1 MAEGEDTGP
10 IDAALA
16 RGLVER
22 QFPRW
27 AGLAVAAV
35 SISGTDNAIFRLG
48 EDKAVRLPRL
58 ARVAGQAE
66 KEWRWLP
73 RLAPALPLAVPTPL
87 ALGAPD
93 AAYPWPWTVCRWV
106 EGEPV
111 TLERLADPE
120 AAARDLAGFLIAL
133 RAQDAAGG
141 PRHGAHN
148 FYRGQPLSV
157 RAEPTRAAI
166 SRLADVADAQALSR
180 AWEACL
186 EAPAWD
192 GPPMWIHG
200 DLHRSNLLARD
211 GRLCGVIDFGGLGV
225 GDPACDLMV
234 GWSLFEPRSRA
245 ALREALAPDEAS
257 WARGRGW
264 ALWNAIAALDY
275 YRDANPTLAAT
286 SRHAMGQVLA
296 EFEGGV

>member
-1 MAEGEDTGP
+1 MAEAEDAP
-10 IDAALA
+10 RIDTRLA
-16 RGLVER
+16 RGLIDR
-22 QFPRW
+22 QFARW
-27 AGLAVAAV
+27 SGLAVTAV
-35 SISGTDNAIFRLG
+35 AVTGTDNAIFRLG
-48 EDKAVRLPRL
+48 ETLAVRLPRL

-73 RLAPALPLAVPTPL
+73 SLAPGLPLAVPTPL

-93 AAYPWPWTVCRWV
+93 QTYPWSWTVCRWI

-111 TLERLADPE
+111 TLDRLADPP
-120 AAARDLAGFLIAL
+120 AAARDLAAFLTAL
-133 RAQDAAGG
+133 RGQDAAEG
-141 PRHGAHN
+141 PGPGAHN
-148 FYRGQPLSV
+148 FHRGQPLAV

-166 SRLADVADAQALSR
+166 ARLSDIADARALSR
-180 AWEACL
+180 AWEASL

-192 GPPMWIHG
+192 GPPAWIHG

-234 GWSLFEPRSRA
+234 GWNLFEPRSRA
-245 ALREALAPDEAS
+245 AFREALAPDEAS

-275 YRDANPTLAAT
+275 YRDANPTLAAI

>member
-1 MAEGEDTGP
+1 MAEEAPT
-10 IDAALA
+10 IDVGLA

-22 QFPRW
+22 QFPHW
-27 AGLAVAAV
+27 AGLAVTAV
-35 SISGTDNAIFRLG
+35 PITGADNAIFRLG
-48 EDKAVRLPRL
+48 EDMTVRLPRL

-93 AAYPWPWTVCRWV
+93 ATFPWPWTVCRWI

-111 TLERLADPE
+111 TLDRLSDPD
-120 AAARDLAGFLIAL
+120 AAAHDLAGFLIAL
-133 RAQDAAGG
+133 RAQDAAEG
-141 PRHGAHN
+141 PKPGAHN

-157 RAEPTRAAI
+157 RADPTRAAI
-166 SRLADVADAQALSR
+166 ARLADMADVKALSR
-180 AWEACL
+180 AWEASL
-186 EAPAWD
+186 AAPAWN

-200 DLHRSNLLARD
+200 DLHRSNLLARY
-211 GRLCGVIDFGGLGV
+211 GQLCGVIDFGGLGV

-234 GWSLFEPRSRA
+234 GWNLFEPRSRA
-245 ALREALAPDEAS
+245 AFRQALAPDAAS

-264 ALWNAIAALDY
+264 ALWNAIAALDF
-275 YRDANPTLAAT
+275 YRDSNPTLAAI
-286 SRHAMGQVLA
+286 SRHAMAQVLA
-296 EFEGGV
+296 EFEQGA